1 MAHRDISAL
10 DGSYCASMMCRF
22 ELSEGRLLRFLEEED
37 AAELYDVIDANR
49 DYLARWMPWAAE
61 QTLED
66 TVAFIW
72 RTRKQLTDNDGF
84 QTAIVEHERIVGMI
98 GFHGLCWQQRSTKI
112 GYWLAEPAQGRGVMS
127 CAVRKLLDHAFGAW
141 RLDRVEI
148 HVGVQNARSRAVA
161 QRVGF
166 KYEGVLHEAERVGDR
181 FIDRALYAI
190 LAGDWHRR

>member
-1 MAHRDISAL
+1 
-10 DGSYCASMMCRF
+10 MCRF
-22 ELSEGRLLRFLEEED
+22 ELSEGRSLRFLEVQD

-66 TVAFIW
+66 TVAFIL
-72 RTRKQLTDNDGF
+72 RTRKQLADNDGF

-112 GYWLAEPAQGRGVMS
+112 GYWLAEPAQGQGVMS
-127 CAVRKLLDHAFGAW
+127 CAVRTLVDHAFRTW

-148 HVGVQNARSRAVA
+148 HAGVQNARSRAVA
-161 QRVGF
+161 ERVGF
-166 KYEGVLHEAERVGDR
+166 KHEGVLREAERVGDR
-181 FIDRALYAI
+181 FIDRAVYVI
-190 LAGDWHRR
+190 LAGEWPLRAAEFGGSTAYQSEV